1 MPATRALDAPLA
13 RAALAALLVAAY
25 LSSASSSFLK
35 LESETNCCVALNDH
49 QFPPTL

>member
-1 MPATRALDAPLA
+1 MPATRALDVPLA

-25 LSSASSSFLK
+25 LSSASRMK